1 MNRPLLLIICLIACA
16 CAAARPFTKQDAAKI
31 ARAELAQHGY
41 TIPETWYIVVVPG
54 NVDIEFQRSYPIYI
68 VRFQRSRSER
78 STVFEVNVNH
88 ATRKAE
94 DFVDHRTGIATHLTN
109 R

>member
-1 MNRPLLLIICLIACA
+1 MNRPLLLIICLIAGA
-16 CAAARPFTKQDAAKI
+16 CAAARPFTTQDAAKI
-31 ARAELAQHGY
+31 AEAEVARRGCA
-41 TIPETWYIVVVPG
+41 IPQTWHVVVVPG

-68 VRFQRSRSER
+68 VRFQRSHSER
-78 STVFEVNVNH
+78 STVFEVNVNP

-94 DFVDHRTGIATHLTN
+94 DFIDLRTVKPL